1 MLQRFCILLTIVVAS
16 ACSRVDELPVVQG
29 SCNENDW
36 HCNLDAFQ
44 QLPIEGK
51 LHDASAIILAK
62 NTRAKDGS
70 IVERVEEVI
79 KLRPGTTLYLT
90 KGETYKVHRDTSD
103 YGEGSVVLL
112 RGSPAAFVESYSY
125 ADGSIRSLG
134 HMPMAIFRNLAT
146 NAAADQ
152 LAPL

>member
-1 MLQRFCILLTIVVAS
+1 MLQRFCVLLAIVVAT
-16 ACSRVDELPVVQG
+16 ACSRVDELPAAQA

-36 HCNLDAFQ
+36 HCKLDAFQ

-51 LHDASAIILAK
+51 VHDASAIVLTK
-62 NTRAKDGS
+62 NTRAEDGS

-90 KGETYKVHRDTSD
+90 KGETYKVHRDASD

-125 ADGSIRSLG
+125 ADGSIHSLG
-134 HMPMAIFRNLAT
+134 HMPMAIFRDLAT
-146 NAAADQ
+146 SPDR
-152 LAPL
+152 